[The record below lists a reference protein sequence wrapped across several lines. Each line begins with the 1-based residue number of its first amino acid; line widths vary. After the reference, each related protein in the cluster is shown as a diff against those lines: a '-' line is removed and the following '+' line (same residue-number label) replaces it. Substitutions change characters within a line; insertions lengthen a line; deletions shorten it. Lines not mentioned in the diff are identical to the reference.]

1 MAVCYVLPH
10 RFANSLY
17 KKLRR
22 MIIISNKIMIYNAV
36 LAAIY
41 VALTVIN
48 PIGTMALQIRIS
60 EMLAVIPFFNRKFIP
75 GMLLGLAIANFFSP
89 LGLIDVATGVGI
101 AVISYTISYF
111 VKNVWINAIQY
122 SVLCGIFVGLMLLT
136 VLGIP
141 FWFSFVTI
149 TISTLITTFL
159 GTMLF
164 SKVGH
169 RILPNLK

>member
-1 MAVCYVLPH
+1 
-10 RFANSLY
+10 
-17 KKLRR
+17 
-22 MIIISNKIMIYNAV
+22 MIIINNKIMIYNAV

-48 PIGTMALQIRIS
+48 PIGTMAIQIRIS

-75 GMLLGLAIANFFSP
+75 GMLIGLAVANFFSP

-111 VKNVWINAIQY
+111 VKNVWINAVQY
-122 SVLCGIFVGLMLLT
+122 SLLCGIFVGLMLLI
-136 VLGIP
+136 VLEIP

-164 SKVGH
+164 TRVGH